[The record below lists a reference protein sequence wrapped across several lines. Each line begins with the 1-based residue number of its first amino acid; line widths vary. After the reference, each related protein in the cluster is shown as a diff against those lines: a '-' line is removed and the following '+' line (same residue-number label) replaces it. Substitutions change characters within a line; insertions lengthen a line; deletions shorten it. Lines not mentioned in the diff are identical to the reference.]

1 VAGLA
6 KVVEAS
12 QASDPKQ
19 RKTRK
24 PHKHKEK
31 PQTNFRVIRKRTKTC
46 VFVRFRI
53 TRLFF
58 VVFPCVYVV
67 FVFFVVLGLT
77 LGWPGK
83 SWGGQPSIRPN

>member
-1 VAGLA
+1 L
-6 KVVEAS
+6 
-12 QASDPKQ
+12 
-19 RKTRK
+19 
-24 PHKHKEK
+24 
-31 PQTNFRVIRKRTKTC
+31 
-46 VFVRFRI
+46 
-53 TRLFF
+53 F